1 MTKEELKALVC
12 AEIDRQSGQIIEI
25 SKHILQHPEIGFR
38 EAETASYVA
47 DQFAG
52 MGLQYRTGLALTGV
66 KARMKGRRSA
76 LTVGIL
82 GEMDSLLVPESPVAD
97 PSTGAA
103 HCCGHNA
110 QVASMIGA
118 GLGLRAVMD
127 HLDGDVVLFA
137 VPAEEC
143 ITVEERLAR
152 RARGELEFILG
163 KPELIR
169 LGEFDDIDMI
179 TITHTPHGADDSL
192 ASVGDT
198 HNGSLIKR
206 VRFIGR
212 AAHAG
217 SAPHLGINALKAAM
231 IALGAIDAQ
240 RERFRE
246 EDMIRI
252 SPIITKGGDG
262 TSSVPADVRIETMIR
277 ARTVEGMQEASTVV
291 DRCLRAGALA
301 VGAKLEVETVGGYL
315 PNTPDPNLVA
325 LQFEECAAVV
335 GRNRMGPGRHQAG
348 STDVGDVGFLM
359 PAVHPRSGGTE
370 GRPHQPGYFVR
381 DHALAA
387 VNPAK
392 SMAMLAV
399 ELLYDDAA
407 EGRRV
412 QAQAGR
418 KMTRDE
424 YVALRRSFDS
434 VVRYSEDGE
443 LSVATG

>member
-1 MTKEELKALVC
+1 MTKDELKALVC
-12 AEIDRQSGQIIEI
+12 AEINRQSDRIVEI
-25 SKHILQHPEIGFR
+25 SKHVLQHPEIGFC
-38 EAETASYVA
+38 ETETAAYVA
-47 DQFAG
+47 DQFAD
-52 MGLQYRTGLALTGV
+52 MGLQYRSGLALTGV
-66 KARMKGRRSA
+66 KSRMKGRKSA

-97 PSTGAA
+97 STTGAA

-143 ITVEERLAR
+143 ITVEGRLAR

-192 ASVGDT
+192 ASIGDS

-206 VRFIGR
+206 IRFIGR

-217 SAPHLGINALKAAM
+217 SAPHLGINALKAAT
-231 IALGAIDAQ
+231 IALHAIDAQ

-246 EDMIRI
+246 EDVIRI

-277 ARTVEGMQEASTVV
+277 ARTVEGMRQASAVV

-301 VGAKLEVETVGGYL
+301 VGAQLEVETVGGYL
-315 PNTPDPNLVA
+315 PNTPDPNLTA
-325 LQFEECAAVV
+325 LQFEELAAVV
-335 GRNRMGPGRHQAG
+335 GRDRVGPGRHQAG

-370 GRPHQPGYFVR
+370 GRPHQPGYYVR
-381 DHALAA
+381 DHVLAA

-399 ELLYDDAA
+399 ELLYDGAA
-407 EGRRV
+407 EGKRV
-412 QAQAGR
+412 QAAAGP

-434 VVRYSEDGE
+434 VARFSENGE
-443 LSVATG
+443 AVAG